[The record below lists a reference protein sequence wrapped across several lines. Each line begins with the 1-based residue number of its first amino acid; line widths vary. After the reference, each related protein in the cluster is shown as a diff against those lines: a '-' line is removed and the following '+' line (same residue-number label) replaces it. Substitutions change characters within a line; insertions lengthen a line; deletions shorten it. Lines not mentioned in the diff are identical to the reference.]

1 MAPTKVLVVLLLQAI
16 GLYAQAPIYGQCGG
30 ANWTGPTSCAAGS
43 TCVYSNPYYSQCIPG
58 TNPTT
63 TLITTSRTTT
73 RTTTGAAGTT
83 ARTTRT
89 TGTTTRTTTTTTRTT
104 TSAPSNEPVSFTAN
118 PSIGPGGSSYRDSAH
133 FRVYGAT
140 STSAADAAL
149 NLLEAAYSCFVGTLG
164 WRSPGLSYNDNTDS
178 DGPWTKINIYSVS
191 SLPGAAGVMHSDYAT
206 GMAWLEV
213 VHAYLTIPGVTVHEF
228 GHAMHYHEK
237 TWVDQGRTGAWW
249 ETVANFVADTFKTS
263 PLCASARSQYGQSAT
278 ATEIDLRKVIGD
290 SFQVIIDGT
299 VDTGN
304 YYEAWPFLSYLTY
317 NPDGYSG
324 LGTNALRN
332 LFRQYA
338 INSNETPL
346 HTLAR
351 VSSAGVATIVGRYWA
366 RMAYADIGHPTAG
379 QVFLSQRSQ
388 FNYANLDSQGSN
400 VYKPKSA
407 RRPQYMGANIV
418 PLKKSGAITV
428 SVQVSGATLAYTATL
443 SIRSTGSGV
452 TRYITLS
459 GGSAS
464 ASVGSDEEVTFVIA
478 NTPAS
483 PILYDGFSL
492 SSEVKQGLDY
502 SVTIT
507 GATP

>member
-1 MAPTKVLVVLLLQAI
+1 MAPSKELLAILLFQAVGI
-16 GLYAQAPIYGQCGG
+16 YAQAPVYGQCGG
-30 ANWTGPTSCAAGS
+30 IGWTGATTCASGS
-43 TCVYSNPYYSQCIPG
+43 TCVYSNPYYSQCLPG
-58 TNPTT
+58 SSPNPTT
-63 TLITTSRTTT
+63 TLATTT
-73 RTTTGAAGTT
+73 RTTTRAGTTPVTTTTTT
-83 ARTTRT
+83 ARTT
-89 TGTTTRTTTTTTRTT
+89 TTTP
-104 TSAPSNEPVSFTAN
+104 SAPGNEPATFTAN
-118 PSIGPGGSSYRDSAH
+118 PNIGPGGSSFRDSPH

-149 NLLEAAYSCFVGTLG
+149 NMLEAAYSCFVGTLG
-164 WRSPGLSYNDNTDS
+164 WRSPGLSYNDNTDD

-191 SLPGAAGVMHSDYAT
+191 TLPGAAGVMHADYAT

-213 VHAYLTIPGVTVHEF
+213 VHQYLTIPGVTVHEL
-228 GHAMHYHEK
+228 GHGMHYHEK

-278 ATEIDLRKVIGD
+278 ATEINLSKVIGD
-290 SFQVIIDGT
+290 SFQVIVDGS
-299 VDTGN
+299 VNTGN
-304 YYEAWPFLSYLTY
+304 YYEAWPFLAYLTY

-338 INSNETPL
+338 KNSNETPL

-351 VSSAGVATIVGRYWA
+351 VSNAGVPIIVGRYWA

-379 QVFLSQRSQ
+379 QVFLSQRSRL
-388 FNYANLDSQGSN
+388 NYANLDSQGN
-400 VYKPKSA
+400 NAYKPKSA
-407 RRPQYMGANIV
+407 RRPLYMGANIV
-418 PLKKSGAITV
+418 PLKKSGAVTV
-428 SVQVSGATLAYTATL
+428 SVSVSGATLAYTATL
-443 SIRSTGSGV
+443 SIRNTSSGS
-452 TRYITLS
+452 TRYVNLS

-464 ASVGSDEEVTFVIA
+464 ASVASDEEITFVIA
-478 NTPAS
+478 NTPANL
-483 PILYDGFSL
+483 ILYDAFSL
-492 SSEVKQGLDY
+492 SSEVKNGLDY

>member
-1 MAPTKVLVVLLLQAI
+1 MAPSKEVLAVLLLQAI
-16 GLYAQAPIYGQCGG
+16 GTYAQAPVYGQCGG
-30 ANWTGPTSCAAGS
+30 ANWTGPTTCAAGS

-58 TNPTT
+58 GSNPTT
-63 TLITTSRTTT
+63 TLVTTT
-73 RTTTGAAGTT
+73 RTTTRAGTT
-83 ARTTRT
+83 PA
-89 TGTTTRTTTTTTRTT
+89 TTTTTTRAATT
-104 TSAPSNEPVSFTAN
+104 TPSVPGNEPATFTAN
-118 PSIGPGGSSYRDSAH
+118 PNIGPGGSNFRDSPH

-140 STSAADAAL
+140 STSAADSAL
-149 NLLEAAYSCFVGTLG
+149 NMLEAAYSCFVGTLG

-178 DGPWTKINIYSVS
+178 GPWTKINIYSVS
-191 SLPGAAGVMHSDYAT
+191 SLPGAAGVMHADFAT

-213 VHAYLTIPGVTVHEF
+213 VHQYLTIPGVTVHEF
-228 GHAMHYHEK
+228 GHGMHYHEK

-263 PLCASARSQYGQSAT
+263 PLCASARSQYGQSTT
-278 ATEIDLRKVIGD
+278 ATEIDLNKVIGD
-290 SFQVIIDGT
+290 SFQVIVDGSQN
-299 VDTGN
+299 TGN

-338 INSNETPL
+338 KNSNETPL

-351 VSSAGVATIVGRYWA
+351 VSNAGVATIIGRYWA

-379 QVFLSQRSQ
+379 QVFLNQRSR
-388 FNYANLDSQGSN
+388 FNYANLDSQGNN

-418 PLKKSGAITV
+418 PLKKSGAVTINV
-428 SVQVSGATLAYTATL
+428 SVSGASLPYTATL
-443 SIRSTGSGV
+443 SIRNTSSGA

-459 GGSAS
+459 SGSAS
-464 ASVGSDEEVTFVIA
+464 ASVASNEEATFVIA
-478 NTPAS
+478 NTPAN
-483 PILYDGFSL
+483 PILYDAFSL
-492 SSEVKQGLDY
+492 SSEVKNGLDY